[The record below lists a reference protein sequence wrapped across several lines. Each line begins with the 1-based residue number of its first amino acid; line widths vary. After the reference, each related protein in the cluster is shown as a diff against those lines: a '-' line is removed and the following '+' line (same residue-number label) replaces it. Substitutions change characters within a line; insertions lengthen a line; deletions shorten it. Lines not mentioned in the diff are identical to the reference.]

1 MNGKHVAFIV
11 LLTIVAMIVWVIGEV
26 LIVAVFNLGGKA
38 SVGWTVVMI
47 VVTLAISVWRG
58 LKDDNDSN
66 SRKW

>member
-1 MNGKHVAFIV
+1 MDGKQVAFIV
-11 LLTIVAMIVWVIGEV
+11 LLTIVAMIVWVVGEV